1 MVQGAQAGQRNM
13 ISILDRYLFLQVLA
27 GTVLVLLVLV
37 SLDAFIA
44 FINELD
50 AVGRG
55 HYGHLQAALYI
66 LFTVP
71 RRLYEYAPTSILI
84 GSLLSLGGL
93 AGHGELTAI
102 RAAGLSVY
110 GIAQSVLKAGI
121 IFVIVVFIL
130 GESVAPNAE
139 QKGQTLRKEAITGKQ
154 AVQSASGLWLKYQDL
169 FIQTGPILGD
179 NHILGLNIFRFDG
192 NRLAEIVRAKS
203 ARKNSAGWMLSDIK
217 KVIIEPDSLN
227 QQQLDEEQWPDLIAK
242 NLFDVLRVKP
252 DEMAARDLA
261 AYIGYLQENE
271 LESGQYRL
279 AFWNRF
285 MIPLSSLVM
294 LLLALP
300 FVFGSQRTGGAG
312 QRLFIGVLLG
322 IGYFLVSR
330 LINQLGIVYGLP
342 PFLSAIL
349 PVLLFLSLAIVLLR
363 RV

>member
-1 MVQGAQAGQRNM
+1 M

-27 GTVLVLLVLV
+27 GTILVLLVLV
-37 SLDAFIA
+37 SLDAFIS

-50 AVGRG
+50 DVGRG

-66 LFTVP
+66 LFTLP

-84 GSLLSLGGL
+84 GGLLSLGGM

-110 GIAQSVLKAGI
+110 GVARSVLKAGI
-121 IFVIVVFIL
+121 VFVVLVFIL
-130 GESVAPNAE
+130 GESVAPVAE
-139 QKGQTLRKEAITGKQ
+139 QKGQTLRKESITDKQ
-154 AVQSASGLWLKYQDL
+154 AVQSTSGLWLKYEDL
-169 FIQTGPILGD
+169 FIQTGAILGEND
-179 NHILGLNIFRFDG
+179 ILELKIFRFDG
-192 NRLAEIVRAKS
+192 NRLMEVVRAAS
-203 ARKNSAGWMLSDIK
+203 AHRNSEGWMLNDVQKLIIK
-217 KVIIEPDSLN
+217 PRSLK
-227 QQQLDEEQWPDLIAK
+227 QEKLDKEQWPDLITK
-242 NLFDVLRVKP
+242 KLFEVLRVNP
-252 DEMAARDLA
+252 DEMAARDLSD
-261 AYIGYLQENE
+261 YIGYLQKNE
-271 LESGQYRL
+271 LESGPYRL

-312 QRLFIGVLLG
+312 QRLFVGVLLG

-342 PFLSAIL
+342 PFLSAVF
-349 PVLLFLSLAIVLLR
+349 PVLLFLGIAIMLLR